1 MEFQDISRISR
12 TGGHPVKVS
21 EKACISR
28 REVRAIKT
36 SKGKAEVDYVAGGF
50 GLSKEP
56 EDLTTVKANNSK
68 VLDVSEFDFTV
79 NINNDIVTRI
89 TFIDEN
95 DKNIQWINDA
105 I

>member
-1 MEFQDISRISR
+1 MKMRQR
-12 TGGHPVKVS
+12 TKYCGGSAQKRNFVGETRFCWQQQTVS
-21 EKACISR
+21 HFNTGA
-28 REVRAIKT
+28 
-36 SKGKAEVDYVAGGF
+36 Y

-56 EDLTTVKANNSK
+56 EDLTTVKENNSK
-68 VLDVSEFDFTV
+68 VLDISEFDFTV

-89 TFIDEN
+89 TFTDEN